1 MLFKSDGYRFEEFVE
16 KTGKL
21 TTPQALFDEFIGVMG
36 RFGYTRII
44 FSVPR
49 DEALPEADN
58 RIGLMHN
65 YPEDWQ
71 KYYTEKGFERL
82 DPVLRAAGTYNYAF
96 RWRAL
101 ERTHRLSERQIRFFR
116 LGEEAGLRHG
126 IGIPMSGDKA
136 QIAGIAMASGE
147 RVDAVRADLD
157 LISAYCN
164 QFFMSFKRMKGAEPS
179 VLPPL
184 VALSK
189 KETEVLQWVAA
200 GRSDDDISRLLNI
213 SPHTVDT
220 HLRHIYQKLEVNNR
234 VSAVVKAIVLG
245 QIKI

>member
-1 MLFKSDGYRFEEFVE
+1 MLFKSEGYRFEDFVE
-16 KTGKL
+16 KTSKL
-21 TTPQALFDEFIGVMG
+21 TTPGALFEEFTGVMG
-36 RFGYTRII
+36 QFGYTRII

-71 KYYTEKGFERL
+71 KYYNEKGFERL
-82 DPVLRAAGTYNYAF
+82 DPVLKAAGTYSHAF
-96 RWRAL
+96 RWRTL
-101 ERTHRLSERQIRFFR
+101 ERSHKLSERQIRFFR

-147 RVDAVRADLD
+147 RVDAVRSDLD

-164 QFFMSFKRMKGAEPS
+164 QFFMSFKRLKGAEP
-179 VLPPL
+179 VATDAL
-184 VALSK
+184 VSLSK

-200 GRSDDDISRLLNI
+200 GRSDDDIGQILGI
-213 SPHTVDT
+213 SVHTVDT
-220 HLRHIYQKLEVNNR
+220 HLRHVYQKLEVNNR
-234 VSAVVKAIVLG
+234 VSAVVKAIIMGL
-245 QIKI
+245 IKI

>member
-1 MLFKSDGYRFEEFVE
+1 MLFKSDGYQFEDFVE
-16 KTGKL
+16 KTNKL
-21 TTPQALFDEFIGVMG
+21 RTPRALFDEFTGAMG
-36 RFGYTRII
+36 LFGFTRII

-49 DEALPEADN
+49 DESLPEEEN

-71 KYYTEKGFERL
+71 KYYAEKGFERL
-82 DPVLRAAGTYNYAF
+82 DPVLKAAGLYNYAF

-101 ERTHRLSERQIRFFR
+101 ERAHRLSERQIRFFR

-136 QIAGIAMASGE
+136 QIAGIAMASAE
-147 RVDAVRADLD
+147 RVDAVRSDLD
-157 LISAYCN
+157 IISAYCN
-164 QFFMSFKRMKGAEPS
+164 QFFMAYKRMKGAEAS
-179 VLPPL
+179 SSQIM
-184 VALSK
+184 ASLSK

-200 GRSDDDISRLLNI
+200 GRSDDDIGQILGI
-213 SPHTVDT
+213 SVHTVDT

-234 VSAVVKAIVLG
+234 VSAVVKAIISGL
-245 QIKI
+245 IKI

>member
-1 MLFKSDGYRFEEFVE
+1 MLFKSDGYRFEDFVE
-16 KTGKL
+16 KTNTL
-21 TTPQALFDEFIGVMG
+21 NTPGALFDEFTGAMGV
-36 RFGYTRII
+36 FGYSRII

-49 DEALPEADN
+49 DEALPQADN

-71 KYYTEKGFERL
+71 KYYAEKGFERL
-82 DPVLRAAGTYNYAF
+82 DPVLRAAGAYNYAF
-96 RWRAL
+96 RWRTL
-101 ERTHRLSERQIRFFR
+101 ERAHKLSERQIRFFR

-147 RVDAVRADLD
+147 RVDAVRSDLD
-157 LISAYCN
+157 LISAYCH
-164 QFFMSFKRMKGAEPS
+164 QFFMSFKRLKGAEPVAS
-179 VLPPL
+179 ETLA
-184 VALSK
+184 ALSK

-200 GRSDDDISRLLNI
+200 GRSDDEIGQILSIS
-213 SPHTVDT
+213 SHTVDT

-234 VSAVVKAIVLG
+234 VSAVVKAIILG
-245 QIKI
+245 LIKI